1 VDSRTELS
9 EEDFEL
15 IRAAKETADRLH
27 VDDIHTVAAAL
38 RTKDKIVF
46 TGIHTNASCGFADV
60 CGEVAALCHAL
71 AHGFRDFEAMVAVWG
86 DGKGTYEL
94 LSPCGRCRQ
103 LISDFSGSI
112 WVIVGSLER
121 PYKVTVAD
129 LLPLKYERHH
139 DPR

>member
-1 VDSRTELS
+1 VDSRTELDK
-9 EEDFEL
+9 EDFDL

-38 RTKDKIVF
+38 RTKDKKVF

-71 AHGFRDFEAMVAVWG
+71 AHGYRDFEAIVAVWG

-94 LSPCGRCRQ
+94 MSPCGRCRQ
-103 LISDFSGSI
+103 LISDFGGNI
-112 WVIVGSLER
+112 WIIVGSLEH
-121 PYKVTVAD
+121 PYKVTAAD
-129 LLPLKYERHH
+129 LLPLKHESQH
-139 DPR
+139 DS

>member
-1 VDSRTELS
+1 MDSRTELN
-9 EEDFEL
+9 EEDFDL

-38 RTKDKIVF
+38 RTKDKKVF

-71 AHGFRDFEAMVAVWG
+71 AHGYRDFEAIVAVWG

-94 LSPCGRCRQ
+94 MSPCGRCRQ
-103 LISDFSGSI
+103 LISDFGGSI
-112 WVIVGSLER
+112 WIIVGSLEH

-129 LLPLKYERHH
+129 LLPLKYESHH
-139 DPR
+139 SP